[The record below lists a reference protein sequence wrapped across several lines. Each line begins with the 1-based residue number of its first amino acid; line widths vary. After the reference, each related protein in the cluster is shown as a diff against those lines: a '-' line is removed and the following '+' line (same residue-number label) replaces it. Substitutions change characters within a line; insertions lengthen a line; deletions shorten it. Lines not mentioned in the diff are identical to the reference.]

1 MAPAACPRHPRPPST
16 HLTASTHAHACP
28 PTLCLQSDEEE
39 GEDGKPRRG
48 SKKGKDDEGEGEGGE
63 GEPKGES
70 KHAGGSDEAPAEK
83 QGEKQ
88 EEEAAQP
95 AAEPEPEVVAGAGAG
110 AEPTEATEPTAAA
123 GTD

>member
-1 MAPAACPRHPRPPST
+1 
-16 HLTASTHAHACP
+16 LTASTHAHACP

-63 GEPKGES
+63 GGGEPKGES

-95 AAEPEPEVVAGAGAG
+95 AAEPEPEVVGGAGAG